1 MSKGFRVSRQ
11 IGRDK
16 YNSFVTRYESFVKP
30 STWTQL
36 TGANGASNRVSAPP
50 RLNIFSIESI
60 VVSHCRWG
68 MDVFERS
75 LDEAISTRLTLA
87 ETVIIWPCPMK
98 GNGGNF
104 SSTAPRIR
112 RKSWGWK
119 LRIILEK
126 YGGRRVGTV
135 VDGST
140 NTRFVA
146 YTCTWGV

>member
-50 RLNIFSIESI
+50 RLNIFSIESSSI
-60 VVSHCRWG
+60 LIADGGWMFSREVWTRRFHEAGSRRDSNYLAVADEGKRWKL
-68 MDVFERS
+68 FFYH
-75 LDEAISTRLTLA
+75 AA
-87 ETVIIWPCPMK
+87 
-98 GNGGNF
+98 
-104 SSTAPRIR
+104 IR
-112 RKSWGWK
+112 RKSWGRK

-146 YTCTWGV
+146 YTCTRGV

>member
-1 MSKGFRVSRQ
+1 
-11 IGRDK
+11 
-16 YNSFVTRYESFVKP
+16 
-30 STWTQL
+30 
-36 TGANGASNRVSAPP
+36 
-50 RLNIFSIESI
+50 
-60 VVSHCRWG
+60 
-68 MDVFERS
+68 MDERIFERS
-75 LDEAISTRLTLA
+75 LDET
-87 ETVIIWPCPMK
+87 ETVIIWPWPMK

-112 RKSWGWK
+112 RKSWGRK

>member
-60 VVSHCRWG
+60 VHPR
-68 MDVFERS
+68 FS
-75 LDEAISTRLTLA
+75 LPMGDGCFREKFGRGDFHEADSRRDSNYLAVPDEGKR
-87 ETVIIWPCPMK
+87 
-98 GNGGNF
+98 
-104 SSTAPRIR
+104 
-112 RKSWGWK
+112 WK
-119 LRIILEK
+119 LFFYRAAHSEEK
-126 YGGRRVGTV
+126 LGAEVAH
-135 VDGST
+135 
-140 NTRFVA
+140 NTGKVWR
-146 YTCTWGV
+146 

>member
-60 VVSHCRWG
+60 VVSHCRWR
-68 MDVFERS
+68 MDERIFERS
-75 LDEAISTRLTLA
+75 LDET
-87 ETVIIWPCPMK
+87 ETVIIWPWPMK

-112 RKSWGWK
+112 RKSWGRK

>member
-16 YNSFVTRYESFVKP
+16 YNSFVTRYESFAKP

-60 VVSHCRWG
+60 LVSHCRWG

-75 LDEAISTRLTLA
+75 LDET
-87 ETVIIWPCPMK
+87 ETVIIWPWPMK

-112 RKSWGWK
+112 RKSWGRK